1 MTKKILLTLICISFL
16 LLVFG
21 CESDE
26 PAVVE
31 EDTITVEVT
40 NSTEDII
47 ISWAAFFG
55 SELDEWGED
64 LLGEKVIEPGETF
77 EFILPEG
84 EYNMALFTY
93 ELYVVYSA
101 WEINEDTSIEVGGE
115 GKVPILLENK
125 MENDIA
131 LVFIS
136 PSDSEDWG
144 EDWLGDNDVI
154 LAETGGR
161 IFFVEPGVYDVMAI
175 DVNEEVIFDVRDMEI
190 DSHRVF
196 KVE

>member
-1 MTKKILLTLICISFL
+1 MTKKILLALICISFL

-21 CESDE
+21 CGSDE

-77 EFILPEG
+77 EFVLPEG

-101 WEINEDTSIEVGGE
+101 RGINEDTSIEVGGE

-175 DVNEEVIFDVRDMEI
+175 DINEEVIFDVRDMEI